1 MSGHQQFI
9 INCGASQVTAA
20 LVASDGKNLKIERL
34 VSEPLVYDPSDD
46 DAWLVAVG
54 DALQA
59 LAHQHK
65 LSGRATLIIPGNQ
78 VLTKTISIAHV
89 EASRRTQVIAF
100 EAQQKIP
107 YPMHEVVWDS
117 QEVSDDGVETE
128 VLFIACK
135 SNTIEAFTRSVAGT
149 GIKVEAIS
157 AATVLDYNALRFASP
172 GADDDV
178 LLINIG
184 ARSTNLL
191 FKSSKGFFVRNINLG
206 GNLLT
211 QSIADRLG
219 QSFEQAEA
227 IKLKFFGGDVDYS
240 SEDSGNKQLIECA
253 DSFMRRMS
261 QEITRSIVNYRRQ
274 TRESA
279 PTQILLTGRG
289 ALLSGI
295 SGKLA
300 ASQNVPVEFF
310 DPLLSVQLD
319 PSISLSGEA
328 LGLEVSEII
337 GEASRALIADDA
349 GVNLLPYD
357 MQQDL
362 AFSAKKPFLLIA
374 AACLALA
381 PWPAYLAFNSSRA
394 NLDAVNAAKQV
405 ELAPLQVRQ
414 SEILTNLDQ
423 AERLGEAIQRVE
435 GLVNSKTNWIQF
447 LAQLQEG
454 LTLTEDVWLDELSVL
469 REAEEG
475 VDPTYEVVLSGK
487 MLVRD
492 SVGDGG
498 VDQRTLS
505 RRIKRLQSSFEVSEF
520 VVSSKPPVIVWTSL
534 RAGLNV
540 LPFSIN
546 LVVDTAKPL

>member
-54 DALQA
+54 DALRA

-253 DSFMRRMS
+253 ESFMRRMS

>member
-46 DAWLVAVG
+46 DAWLFAVG

-253 DSFMRRMS
+253 ESFMRRMS

-405 ELAPLQVRQ
+405 ELAPLQVCQ
-414 SEILTNLDQ
+414 SEILTNLDE